1 MHFIGSLT
9 ALLAVLSIS
18 QALDEDFAFDISDDL
33 DIGGKSESSKDWG
46 IPDSVAYVGQTFHL
60 EIPKQVFGTNVQKYE
75 AKVDGDKPL
84 PKWLLFAK
92 AGGYFRPK

>member
-75 AKVDGDKPL
+75 VSFTK
-84 PKWLLFAK
+84 
-92 AGGYFRPK
+92 